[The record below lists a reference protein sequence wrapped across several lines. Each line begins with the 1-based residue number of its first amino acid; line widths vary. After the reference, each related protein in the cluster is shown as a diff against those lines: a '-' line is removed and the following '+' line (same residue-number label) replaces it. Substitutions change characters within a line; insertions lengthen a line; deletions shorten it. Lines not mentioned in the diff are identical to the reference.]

1 MELVELQNQC
11 SMLKKQLEQKER
23 ECEDWRAKDVFM
35 INKQLVK
42 QVEDQID
49 AINMKVKGARAE
61 VKQKQEEV

>member
-1 MELVELQNQC
+1 
-11 SMLKKQLEQKER
+11 MLKKQLEQKER